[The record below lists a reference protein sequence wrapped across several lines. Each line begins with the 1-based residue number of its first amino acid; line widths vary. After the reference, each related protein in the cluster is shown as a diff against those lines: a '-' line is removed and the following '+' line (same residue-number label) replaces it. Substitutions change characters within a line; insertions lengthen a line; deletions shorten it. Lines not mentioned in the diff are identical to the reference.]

1 MLRFKHLILL
11 SSPILFIFIGFFFIS
26 NLIKNNFNYQPHDK
40 YKLINNFSYEIKY
53 SQDKILSKLSQK
65 FNIKDEK
72 EKIPKLIKYAFIS
85 AEDRRFFKHNGIDIF
100 GSTRAFINNIRSGYI
115 REGGSTITQ
124 QASRLIF

>member
-1 MLRFKHLILL
+1 MLRLKHKFLLI
-11 SSPILFIFIGFFFIS
+11 SPTLFIFVGLFFTNNF
-26 NLIKNNFNYQPHDK
+26 IKNNFNYKPNYK

-85 AEDRRFFKHNGIDIF
+85 AEDRRFFKHNGVDIF
-100 GSTRAFINNIRSGYI
+100 GSTRAFINNIQSGSI
-115 REGGSTITQ
+115 REG
-124 QASRLIF
+124 RKYRN

>member
-1 MLRFKHLILL
+1 M
-11 SSPILFIFIGFFFIS
+11 FFIS
-26 NLIKNNFNYQPHDK
+26 NSIKNNFNYNSNDK

-85 AEDRRFFKHNGIDIF
+85 AEDKRFFKHNGVDIF
-100 GSTRAFINNIRSGYI
+100 GSMRALDLG
-115 REGGSTITQ
+115 E
-124 QASRLIF
+124 